1 MYNILQIF
9 LKEFNRYCQSKHKHL
24 NINIDIVNINRINI
38 NFRVL
43 LRDFGKITFSKN

>member
-24 NINIDIVNINRINI
+24 NINIDIGVGGGRGDGGSGG
-38 NFRVL
+38 VSCP
-43 LRDFGKITFSKN
+43 GWV